1 MVSPSSDSSLV
12 LQSLGLDLDVTVTA
26 ALPDVVQI
34 ALAGRTRSDPLL
46 S

>member
-12 LQSLGLDLDVTVTA
+12 IQSLGLDFDVTVSA
-26 ALPDVVQI
+26 ALPDVVNI
-34 ALAGRTRSDPLL
+34 ALAGRTCSDPLL